1 MKKLHAHASILHDI
15 ADGLE
20 KAAEAI
26 AELGPEAVEKVG
38 HALGSKDVSGLAHQV
53 GHEEKEFI

>member
-38 HALGSKDVSGLAHQV
+38 HALGATGGAVKS
-53 GHEEKEFI
+53 EEKEFI